1 MVRWLQGEQD
11 GGLRL
16 RPGSALEPTTEHGV
30 DERGD
35 PGLIAVTVV
44 SPRKVV
50 ERHQQ
55 LPSLVLNAAPIGLI
69 IEAER
74 HAPPRQLPLKKDR
87 YGLGPR
93 QASTSW
99 RKDR

>member
-16 RPGSALEPTTEHGV
+16 RPGPALEPTAEHGV

-50 ERHQQ
+50 ERHPK
-55 LPSLVLNAAPIGLI
+55 LPSLVLNAVPSGLM

-74 HAPPRQLPLKKDR
+74 HAPPRQLPLKEHR
-87 YGLGPR
+87 YEQGHR
-93 QASTSW
+93 
-99 RKDR
+99 